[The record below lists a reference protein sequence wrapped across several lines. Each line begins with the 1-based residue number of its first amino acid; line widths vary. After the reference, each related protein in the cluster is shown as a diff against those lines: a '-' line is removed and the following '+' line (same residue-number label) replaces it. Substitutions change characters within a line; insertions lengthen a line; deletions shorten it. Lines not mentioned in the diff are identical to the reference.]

1 MNALQKALIDAGLAK
16 DDNRYRANGEG
27 NGAYRGNSYRNG
39 SYRGR
44 KHRNGAYRGNSR
56 RTTCPKCGGH
66 MERRD
71 GTNVFSC
78 IDCGACVIID
88 DAKTR

>member
-27 NGAYRGNSYRNG
+27 
-39 SYRGR
+39 
-44 KHRNGAYRGNSR
+44 NGAYRGNSR